1 MSRES
6 ATIPRLLVASTG
18 EPKWTS
24 PAQAAS
30 LLATDAEAVYV
41 ITDDGRIRAIGRS
54 DAKVRWTVEVD
65 ADLGVKAASRGL
77 AAQRRL
83 VITAVHS
90 SVVALDTADGRQV
103 WQHRQLTVSGRAQA
117 DQSDGTL
124 CVTGKQL
131 SAFDLV
137 SGKKLWSTDRP
148 KLPHG
153 NPAFWSS
160 PTVDGPILY
169 ATEVIFPVQINI
181 RTGKTTGWIYTS
193 LLDCDAGSPLVP
205 QGSALWSVA
214 SDEKQAS
221 ATAKALWRRRPLRE
235 GRARAGRRSTAAVSG
250 EMEESFWHM

>member
-1 MSRES
+1 M
-6 ATIPRLLVASTG
+6 
-18 EPKWTS
+18 
-24 PAQAAS
+24 
-30 LLATDAEAVYV
+30 
-41 ITDDGRIRAIGRS
+41 
-54 DAKVRWTVEVD
+54 EVD
-65 ADLGVKAASRGL
+65 ADLGEKAASRGL

-137 SGKKLWSTDRP
+137 SGKKLWSTDSP

-181 RTGKTTGWIYTS
+181 RTGKTTGWIYTG

-214 SDEKQAS
+214 SDEKQAAVRALDLSTDPQPTWMFPVLENPDRYWLSGDGNRVFVLDGTSLS
-221 ATAKALWRRRPLRE
+221 ALP
-235 GRARAGRRSTAAVSG
+235 V
-250 EMEESFWHM
+250 F